1 MSALADAIRRGR
13 PRLDLTRESP
23 FAGLHRR
30 HASVVDVVAQSIAA
44 TAPAGVMLVHPGAL
58 FGRSGSLAFT
68 ELLLTVGLVVAV
80 ALVVGMFSRRI
91 SSTGSLYTFTTRGL
105 GPWAGIVGGSALAV
119 GYLAIAM
126 STLSS
131 GAMRIAGLVTSEPRS
146 GSGVAVAVM
155 AVTSVVTAGVI
166 ARGLRMSTRILL
178 VLETIAVAAVLAIA
192 FAALSSTGWDLA
204 PLVPQPTQFS
214 PDIVMLGVAFAIIG
228 FVGFESGAA
237 LGPETRRP
245 FASVP
250 RGILVSVLATGAVVL
265 VGTAAQLALVAAGDP
280 AGPWA
285 SVAGIGWFVDLIV
298 ATSFLACSLAMTNAA
313 TRLAFALSREGVIPD
328 VFGRVSPRGVPAA
341 GAILIAFA
349 VFAVPAAVLLL
360 GGSRDDLRVVTS
372 PAGMIGFLVAYALV
386 CVAAPVFLARIG
398 ELTIGAAV
406 LSGVAGAILPAVL
419 GTAVVSTAGTNP
431 VGLVAVLGILGLVCA
446 AGMVRLRRGTGVIE
460 RVGVHDWAVAADTI
474 GGGGEGS
481 R

>member
-13 PRLDLTRESP
+13 PRLDLTRDSP
-23 FAGLHRR
+23 FAGLRRR

-68 ELLLTVGLVVAV
+68 ELLLTVGLVIAV
-80 ALVVGMFSRRI
+80 ALVIGLFSRRI

-105 GPWAGIVGGSALAV
+105 GPWAGIVGGSALAM

-146 GSGVAVAVM
+146 IAGVAVAVM
-155 AVTSVVTAGVI
+155 AGTTVVTAGVI

-178 VLETIAVAAVLAIA
+178 VLETIAVAAVLAIS
-192 FAALSSTGWDLA
+192 FATLSSTGWDLA
-204 PLVPQPTQFS
+204 PLVPRPAEFS
-214 PDIVMLGVAFAIIG
+214 PDIVLVGVAFALIG

-237 LGPETRRP
+237 LGPESRRP

-250 RGILVSVLATGAVVL
+250 RGILVSVVATGAVVL
-265 VGTAAQLALVAAGDP
+265 VGTAAQLALVAADDP
-280 AGPWA
+280 AGQWA
-285 SVAGIGWFVDLIV
+285 SAAGIGWFVDLIV

-313 TRLAFALSREGVIPD
+313 TRLAFALSREGVIPG
-328 VFGRVSPRGVPAA
+328 VFGRVSLRGVPAA
-341 GAILIAFA
+341 SAILIAF
-349 VFAVPAAVLLL
+349 VVLAVPATVLLL
-360 GGSRDDLRVVTS
+360 GGTRDDLRTVTS
-372 PAGMIGFLVAYALV
+372 PAGVIGFLVAYALV

-398 ELTIGAAV
+398 ELTTGAAV
-406 LSGVAGAILPAVL
+406 LSTVAGAALLAVL
-419 GTAVVSTAGTNP
+419 GTAVVSTAATNP
-431 VGLVAVLGILGLVCA
+431 MGLVAVLGILAIVSA
-446 AGMVRLRRGTGVIE
+446 AGMMRLRRGTGVIE
-460 RVGVHDWAVAADTI
+460 RVGVHDWAVASDTI
-474 GGGGEGS
+474 GGDGEGP

>member
-30 HASVVDVVAQSIAA
+30 HASVVDVVAQSVAA

-68 ELLLTVGLVVAV
+68 ELVLTVGLVIAV

-105 GPWAGIVGGSALAV
+105 GPWAGIVGGSALAM

-126 STLSS
+126 NTLSS
-131 GAMRIAGLVTSEPRS
+131 GATRIAGLVTSEPRS
-146 GSGVAVAVM
+146 VAGVTVAVM
-155 AVTSVVTAGVI
+155 AGTTVITAAVI
-166 ARGLRMSTRILL
+166 ARGLRMSTRVLL
-178 VLETIAVAAVLAIA
+178 VLETIAVAAVLAIS

-204 PLVPQPTQFS
+204 PLVPRPTEFS
-214 PDIVMLGVAFAIIG
+214 PDIVMVGIAFALIG

-237 LGPETRRP
+237 LGPESRRP

-250 RGILVSVLATGAVVL
+250 RGILVSVVATGAVVL
-265 VGTAAQLALVAAGDP
+265 VGTAAQLALVAAD
-280 AGPWA
+280 GPWA
-285 SVAGIGWFVDLIV
+285 SAAGLGWFVDLIV

-328 VFGRVSPRGVPAA
+328 VFGRVSLRGVPAA
-341 GAILIAFA
+341 GAILIAF
-349 VFAVPAAVLLL
+349 VVLAVPATVLLM
-360 GGSRDDLRVVTS
+360 GGTRDDLRTVTS

-386 CVAAPVFLARIG
+386 SIAAPVFLARIG
-398 ELTIGAAV
+398 ELTTGAAV
-406 LSGVAGAILPAVL
+406 LSTVAGAALLAVL
-419 GTAVVSTAGTNP
+419 GTAVVSAGATNP
-431 VGLVAVLGILGLVCA
+431 MGLVAVLGILGLVSA
-446 AGMVRLRRGTGVIE
+446 AGMVRLRRGAGVIE
-460 RVGVHDWAVAADTI
+460 RVGVHDWAVASDTI
-474 GGGGEGS
+474 GGDGEGP

>member
-44 TAPAGVMLVHPGAL
+44 TAPAGVMLVHPGAQ

-68 ELLLTVGLVVAV
+68 ELVLTVGLVVAV
-80 ALVVGMFSRRI
+80 ALVIGMFSRRI

-105 GPWAGIVGGSALAV
+105 GPWAGIVGGSALAM

-126 STLSS
+126 NTLSS
-131 GAMRIAGLVTSEPRS
+131 GAMRIAGLVTSEP
-146 GSGVAVAVM
+146 GSIAGVAVAVM
-155 AVTSVVTAGVI
+155 VCTTVITAGVI

-178 VLETIAVAAVLAIA
+178 VLETIAVAAVLAIS

-204 PLVPQPTQFS
+204 PLVPRPTEFS
-214 PDIVMLGVAFAIIG
+214 PDIVMVGIAFALIG

-237 LGPETRRP
+237 LGPESRRP

-250 RGILVSVLATGAVVL
+250 RGILVSVFATGAVVL
-265 VGTAAQLALVAAGDP
+265 VGTAAQLALVADDP
-280 AGPWA
+280 TGPWA
-285 SVAGIGWFVDLIV
+285 SAAGIGWFVDLIV

-313 TRLAFALSREGVIPD
+313 TRLAFALSREGVIPG

-341 GAILIAFA
+341 GAILIAL
-349 VFAVPAAVLLL
+349 VVLSVPSAVLLL
-360 GGSRDDLRVVTS
+360 GGSRDDLRIVTS
-372 PAGMIGFLVAYALV
+372 PAGMIGFLLAYALV

-398 ELTIGAAV
+398 ELTTGAAV
-406 LSGVAGAILPAVL
+406 LSTVAGTALLAVL
-419 GTAVVSTAGTNP
+419 CTAVASTTATDP
-431 VGLVAVLGILGLVCA
+431 IGLVAVLAILGLVSS

-460 RVGVHDWAVAADTI
+460 RVGVHDWAVASDTI
-474 GGGGEGS
+474 GGDGEVP